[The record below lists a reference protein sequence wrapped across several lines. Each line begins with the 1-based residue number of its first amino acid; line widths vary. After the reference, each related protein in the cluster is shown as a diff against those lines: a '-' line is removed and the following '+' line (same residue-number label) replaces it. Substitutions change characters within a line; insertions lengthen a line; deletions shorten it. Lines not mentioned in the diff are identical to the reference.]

1 MNASL
6 GFTSLSNSQ
15 VQHMK
20 VHLSLM
26 LGCETWRKQGKGTKG
41 RTDLE
46 NPRKNYMAE
55 HEYR

>member
-1 MNASL
+1 
-6 GFTSLSNSQ
+6 
-15 VQHMK
+15 MK

-26 LGCETWRKQGKGTKG
+26 LGCETWSRKQGKGTKG